1 MDEVE
6 YVVLSVA
13 SLYDPDSDDLS
24 GVLPGGIC
32 RVLRVNSEAEAS
44 LALLERTAPVPDFLV
59 LGQKEAHDS
68 SVGVLLQRTLE
79 YIAPFARFRVR
90 HLSGGRAVLLGA
102 LSKRA
107 QESEAHAPINI
118 KKPVIHPK
126 ARLIPEL
133 RRSNRSHQL
142 QEPIRHD
149 LGSGYVFLALSAEMK
164 QLYFK
169 ALTLAEVGVP
179 ILLLGESGTGKEVLA
194 RLIHAASP
202 RKNAPMMRVNCAA
215 LPPDLLESELFGYEA
230 GAFSGAVQ
238 AKPGKLEVCDGGT
251 LFLDEIGEMSAAL
264 QAKLLH
270 VLQDGE
276 YSRLGARTSR
286 HADVQ
291 VIAAT
296 NINMENAV
304 HERTFR
310 EDLYYRLSAFVLNL
324 PPLKE
329 RKSEI
334 PFLIDYFRLKVAQ
347 QLHLAPFDFDEE
359 LVTAACAYSWP
370 GNLRELINFMQR
382 ITIFRDREIA
392 LSELGKSATSKAEP
406 LSFPKPMVP
415 VDTGMRASTH
425 QARMQVERD
434 LILRTLNSTG
444 WNRKHA
450 AGQLKISYK
459 TLLCKIREYG
469 LEQERIP
476 A

>member
-1 MDEVE
+1 MVEAE
-6 YVVLSVA
+6 YVVLFVS
-13 SLYDPDSDDLS
+13 SLYDLDSDDLS
-24 GVLPGGIC
+24 ELLPPGIY
-32 RVLRVNSEAEAS
+32 RVHRVESEAEAS
-44 LALLERTAPVPDFLV
+44 LTLLERTAQAPDFLIFEQNETNE
-59 LGQKEAHDS
+59 G
-68 SVGVLLQRTLE
+68 SVGLLLQRTLE
-79 YIAPFARFRVR
+79 CIAPFARFRVR

-107 QESEAHAPINI
+107 QEIDTQSPSNI
-118 KKPVIHPK
+118 EKHGDRSD
-126 ARLIPEL
+126 ACLIPEL
-133 RRSNRSHQL
+133 CCSNRSHRS
-142 QEPIRHD
+142 QEPIRHE
-149 LGSGYVFLALSAEMK
+149 LGSGYVFLALSAEMR

-179 ILLLGESGTGKEVLA
+179 VLLLGESGTGKEVLA
-194 RLIHAASP
+194 RLIHATSP
-202 RKNAPMMRVNCAA
+202 RRNAPMMRINCAA

-230 GAFSGAVQ
+230 GAFSGAAQ
-238 AKPGKLEVCDGGT
+238 TKPGKLEVCDGGI

-296 NINMENAV
+296 NINMANAV
-304 HERTFR
+304 HARIFR
-310 EDLYYRLSAFVLNL
+310 EDLYYRLSAFVLNV

-329 RKSEI
+329 RKSEL
-334 PFLIDYFRLKVAQ
+334 PFFLDYFRFKVAQ
-347 QLHLAPFDFDEE
+347 QLHLVPFDFDEE
-359 LVTAACAYSWP
+359 LVTAACAYPWP
-370 GNLRELINFMQR
+370 GNLRELVNFVQR
-382 ITIFRDREIA
+382 MTIFRDRESA
-392 LSELGKSATSKAEP
+392 LSELGKSVRTKSEP
-406 LSFPKPMVP
+406 LSFAKPMIP
-415 VDTGMRASTH
+415 DDKGMRASAH

-450 AGQLKISYK
+450 AGHLKISYK

-469 LEQERIP
+469 LGQVRIP